1 MKGNINLGNEIFCTE
16 GDKCNDFTSNKFL
29 LFFYIFYLLYLIP
42 SALQIKYGFN
52 DMKKKSVLKRNHTEL
67 NNLLVTIF
75 LKIPFLNEIKN
86 ILDWTLT
93 STSLDL
99 GQWIQF
105 ESIYEAIFST
115 YSDDR
120 DEENIIGQKIEKARK
135 IQKGC
140 VLSFILISALIF
152 PLIIF
157 SSINP
162 TNIINSVYDAKLKVD
177 LSFTY
182 YDEENK
188 KYTLFQ
194 NNRPETIT
202 EMTDDIF
209 EEFDYINSVKTR
221 NFPKKQIQ
229 TIKFY
234 ETSETNWDLVFPHIQ
249 NIINELNISNPYN
262 KIKSIN
268 LVIETQFTRPLPAE
282 AQTVTDEIIAEIYN
296 DKMNLTS
303 EEINKALLLSDALTN
318 CLDTNINFYDIYSP
332 SRKLSGSI
340 NPKIIEDSKHF
351 SNLGIQLGFMG
362 CDNSTGKN
370 NFLQSYFTLKA
381 IKNSYNNKTALK
393 YEPISFHIF
402 SETISPT
409 TSSYSVYAFYTA
421 VILVF
426 GEYVRDFFSGEPEKV
441 TLNEMP
447 EPKKMIDLCEGITIA
462 RSSQDFKMEKKLY
475 FILIELLREPTYLK
489 EITKSSVERFEER
502 EENTKFIT
510 SDDLD

>member
-1 MKGNINLGNEIFCTE
+1 
-16 GDKCNDFTSNKFL
+16 
-29 LFFYIFYLLYLIP
+29 
-42 SALQIKYGFN
+42 
-52 DMKKKSVLKRNHTEL
+52 MKKKSVLKRNHTEL

-262 KIKSIN
+262 KNQSI
-268 LVIETQFTRPLPAE
+268 
-282 AQTVTDEIIAEIYN
+282 
-296 DKMNLTS
+296 
-303 EEINKALLLSDALTN
+303 
-318 CLDTNINFYDIYSP
+318 
-332 SRKLSGSI
+332 
-340 NPKIIEDSKHF
+340 
-351 SNLGIQLGFMG
+351 
-362 CDNSTGKN
+362 
-370 NFLQSYFTLKA
+370 
-381 IKNSYNNKTALK
+381 
-393 YEPISFHIF
+393 
-402 SETISPT
+402 
-409 TSSYSVYAFYTA
+409 
-421 VILVF
+421 
-426 GEYVRDFFSGEPEKV
+426 
-441 TLNEMP
+441 
-447 EPKKMIDLCEGITIA
+447 
-462 RSSQDFKMEKKLY
+462 
-475 FILIELLREPTYLK
+475 
-489 EITKSSVERFEER
+489 
-502 EENTKFIT
+502 
-510 SDDLD
+510 

>member
-1 MKGNINLGNEIFCTE
+1 
-16 GDKCNDFTSNKFL
+16 
-29 LFFYIFYLLYLIP
+29 
-42 SALQIKYGFN
+42 
-52 DMKKKSVLKRNHTEL
+52 
-67 NNLLVTIF
+67 
-75 LKIPFLNEIKN
+75 
-86 ILDWTLT
+86 
-93 STSLDL
+93 
-99 GQWIQF
+99 
-105 ESIYEAIFST
+105 
-115 YSDDR
+115 
-120 DEENIIGQKIEKARK
+120 
-135 IQKGC
+135 
-140 VLSFILISALIF
+140 
-152 PLIIF
+152 
-157 SSINP
+157 
-162 TNIINSVYDAKLKVD
+162 
-177 LSFTY
+177 
-182 YDEENK
+182 
-188 KYTLFQ
+188 
-194 NNRPETIT
+194 
-202 EMTDDIF
+202 
-209 EEFDYINSVKTR
+209 
-221 NFPKKQIQ
+221 
-229 TIKFY
+229 
-234 ETSETNWDLVFPHIQ
+234 
-249 NIINELNISNPYN
+249 
-262 KIKSIN
+262 
-268 LVIETQFTRPLPAE
+268 
-282 AQTVTDEIIAEIYN
+282 
-296 DKMNLTS
+296 MNLTS

-381 IKNSYNNKTALK
+381 IKNSYNNKTTLK

>member
-16 GDKCNDFTSNKFL
+16 RGKCNDFNTNNSL
-29 LFFYIFYLLYLIP
+29 IFFYIFYLLYLIP
-42 SALQIKYGFN
+42 SALQIKYGFKE
-52 DMKKKSVLKRNHTEL
+52 MKKKSILRRNHTEF

-99 GQWIQF
+99 SQWIQF

-120 DEENIIGQKIEKARK
+120 DEENVIGQKIEKSRK
-135 IQKGC
+135 AQKGG
-140 VLSFILISALIF
+140 VLSFILITALIF
-152 PLIIF
+152 PLVMF
-157 SSINP
+157 SSLNP
-162 TNIINSVYDAKLKVD
+162 TNITNSVYDAKLKVD

-182 YDEENK
+182 QDKENK
-188 KYTLFQ
+188 KYALFE

-202 EMTDDIF
+202 DIPDEVF
-209 EEFDYINSVKTR
+209 NEFNYGKSVKTR
-221 NFPKKQIQ
+221 NFPKGQVQ
-229 TIKFY
+229 AVKFY
-234 ETSETNWDLVFPHIQ
+234 ETSDTNWDLVLPHIQ
-249 NIINELNISNPYN
+249 SIVNDLNIFNPEN
-262 KIKSIN
+262 KISSID
-268 LVIETQFTRPLPAE
+268 LVIQTQFTRPLPAE
-282 AQTVTDEIIAEIYN
+282 AQIVTDEITANIFNIKNNASNSDE
-296 DKMNLTS
+296 TQ
-303 EEINKALLLSDALTN
+303 KASILSNALTN
-318 CLDTNINFYDIYSP
+318 CQDAYINFFNIYTP
-332 SRKLSGSI
+332 SRKLGSSTD
-340 NPKIIEDSKHF
+340 PKIIEDSKYF

-370 NFLQSYFTLKA
+370 NFLQSYFTLRA
-381 IKNSYNNKTALK
+381 IKKSKNNTIVT
-393 YEPISFHIF
+393 EPFSFHIF

-426 GEYVRDFFSGEPEKV
+426 GEYVRDFCSGEPEKV

-447 EPKKMIDLCEGITIA
+447 EPKKMVDLCEGITIA
-462 RSSQDFKMEKKLY
+462 RSSHDFRMEKKLY

-489 EITKSSVERFEER
+489 EITKSSVEKFEER
-502 EENTKFIT
+502 EEIAKYIT
-510 SDDLD
+510 TDEID